1 MPTIDATVGGA
12 DANSYVTLSEATDY
26 FDERLNTADWDGAE
40 QDDQERALIMA
51 TRRLDQESYEGVRD
65 DVDHEDQALE
75 WPRSGATHPDGHA
88 YDHDV
93 IPPLIKRATY
103 ELALAM
109 LGDDLLDDTG
119 LEGFEEVSVGPLSV
133 VPRHSQRAG
142 ELPEHV
148 RREIDPVTI
157 GSRNN
162 VRLQRG

>member
-12 DANSYVTLSEATDY
+12 DANCYVTLSEASDY
-26 FDERLNTADWDGAE
+26 FDERLYTSDWDDAT

-93 IPPLIKRATY
+93 IPPLVKRATY
-103 ELALAM
+103 ELALV
-109 LGDDLLDDTG
+109 LIGEDEFSDTG
-119 LEGFEEVSVGPLSV
+119 LEEYEEISVGPVSV
-133 VPRHSQRAG
+133 TPRHQQEAG

-148 RREIDPVTI
+148 RREIDPITVGGRHST
-157 GSRNN
+157 RV
-162 VRLQRG
+162 VRG